1 VAATTRG
8 RLVRVNQTVIDQA
21 DYFQAD
27 GFTRVAGLTI
37 VDVEAQV
44 FFDNV
49 LQPWPLTDGSTVADN
64 QVASGRLYFH
74 EITGTTGNYS
84 LRFRPNAG
92 GYWRVL
98 LTYPTGQQIL
108 AQDYDVTAEP
118 LTVKGGIKA
127 SFNNC

>member
-1 VAATTRG
+1 MAATTRG

-37 VDVEAQV
+37 VDVTSQI

-49 LQPWPLTDGSTVADN
+49 LQPWILTDGTSVADN

-74 EITGTTGNYS
+74 EIPGTTGNYS

-98 LTYPTGQQIL
+98 LTYTSGQQIL

-118 LTVKGGIKA
+118 LTVKGGLKA
-127 SFNNC
+127 SFTHC